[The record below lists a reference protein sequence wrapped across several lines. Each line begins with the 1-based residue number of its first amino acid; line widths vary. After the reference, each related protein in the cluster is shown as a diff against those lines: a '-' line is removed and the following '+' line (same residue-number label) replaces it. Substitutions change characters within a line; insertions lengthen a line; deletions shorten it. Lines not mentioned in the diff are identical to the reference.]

1 MENNKLLSLLGFAQK
16 AGKLASGDET
26 CELWLKKRKVKLIL
40 LASDA
45 AENTLEKWQ
54 HVARNNNVPVH
65 VFSDRDTLSHAIGK
79 SNRTVLAVLDT
90 GFARQ
95 MVKLIQEYGTDKGDE
110 PGGDEFVKGENL

>member
-26 CELWLKKRKVKLIL
+26 CELWLKRRKVKLVL
-40 LASDA
+40 VASDA

-54 HVARNNNVPVH
+54 HAGRSHKVPV
-65 VFSDRDTLSHAIGK
+65 VVISDRDTLSHAIGK
-79 SNRTVLAVLDT
+79 TNRTVLAVLDH

-95 MVKLIQEYGTDKGDE
+95 LMKIVQASATDKGDE